1 MEISTDHSD
10 SLVQVL
16 SIPFAKQ
23 WFLPIVL
30 SPRMEVYRPEESPPG
45 PRSRLISIWARTPGY
60 QVTGAHSRRGTWLLI
75 FSDSFSV
82 VSCA

>member
-30 SPRMEVYRPEESPPG
+30 SPRMEVYRPEG
-45 PRSRLISIWARTPGY
+45 
-60 QVTGAHSRRGTWLLI
+60 QVLGAGLSLSGQELQGTR
-75 FSDSFSV
+75 
-82 VSCA
+82 